1 MKGVTFMS
9 NQIAKAIVKLELIGI
24 GVWGVVK
31 ISRYQYQKGK
41 QDATKEIYDDVKK
54 VLKKCK

>member
-1 MKGVTFMS
+1 MS

-24 GVWGVVK
+24 SVWGVLK

-54 VLKKCK
+54 ILKNCKHL

>member
-1 MKGVTFMS
+1 MS

-24 GVWGVVK
+24 DVWGAVK
-31 ISRYQYQKGK
+31 LSKHQYQKGK

-54 VLKKCK
+54 ILKKCK

>member
-1 MKGVTFMS
+1 MS
-9 NQIAKAIVKLELIGI
+9 GHIAKAIVKLELIGI

-41 QDATKEIYDDVKK
+41 QDATKEFNDDMKK
-54 VLKKCK
+54 ILKNCKHL